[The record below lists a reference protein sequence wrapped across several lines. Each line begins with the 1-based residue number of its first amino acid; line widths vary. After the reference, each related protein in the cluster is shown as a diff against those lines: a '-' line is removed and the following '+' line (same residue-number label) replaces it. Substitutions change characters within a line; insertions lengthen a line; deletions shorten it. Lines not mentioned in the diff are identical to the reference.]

1 MAIQIQKTHRG
12 LLHEDLGI
20 PAGGKIPMSK
30 LMAAKHSSSPAERKR
45 ATFAANA
52 RKWNS

>member
-1 MAIQIQKTHRG
+1 MAIHINPKHKG
-12 LLHEDLGI
+12 MLHEDLGI